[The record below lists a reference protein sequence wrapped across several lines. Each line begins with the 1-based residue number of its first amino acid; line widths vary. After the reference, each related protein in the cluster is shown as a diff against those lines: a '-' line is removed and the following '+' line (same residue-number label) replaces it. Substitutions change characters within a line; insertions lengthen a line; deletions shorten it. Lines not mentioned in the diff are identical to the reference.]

1 MKFFKKLFANL
12 KKEKKKEKECWYNNA
27 HENEKDGWAGMMTDP
42 GSLSGENQMYYSTA
56 QQAAK
61 HQN

>member
-1 MKFFKKLFANL
+1 MKFLKKLFGKL
-12 KKEKKKEKECWYNNA
+12 KKDEKKENECWYNNA
-27 HENEKDGWAGMMTDP
+27 YESKKSGWGGMMTDP

-61 HQN
+61 HQ

>member
-1 MKFFKKLFANL
+1 MNFFKKLFANL
-12 KKEKKKEKECWYNNA
+12 KKEEKKEKECWYNNA
-27 HENEKDGWAGMMTDP
+27 QDNMKDGWAGMMIDP